1 MVGDMIKRLRESA
14 GKSQEDVGEDVGVHG
29 TTVGRWEKGE
39 TKIPSAKIPALAKSL
54 GASEQDLREMRRESE
69 RLDRNGRVSS
79 RIDGFVWAQAIAK
92 SGQPAEVRGLLVS
105 LTTFVDEQFW
115 IVTVGMEEF
124 LEVTGL
130 DEKTVRRW
138 WPKMLESG
146 FVESLNPKVEYV
158 FALCFPGP

>member
-39 TKIPSAKIPALAKSL
+39 TKIPSAKIPSLAKSI

-69 RLDRNGRVSS
+69 RRDRNGRVSS

-158 FALCFPGP
+158 FALCFPEP